1 MPPTKQN
8 HILLL
13 KTKSSPHDGYDEFFS
28 ARNIKPTFIPVLS
41 HAFHDQNLKKIRDLL
56 ESGGLYPGHSRRYGG
71 MIFTSQRAV
80 EAFAN
85 LLSKIDR
92 EYYHYL
98 PTYSIRLATED
109 QCANKS
115 FFFHAGSILDT
126 SSKNLPLYT
135 VGPATARSLASLRD
149 TYLPHATIHG
159 EASGTGEVLSG
170 EILEHYN
177 SLFPTSSSSKPDT
190 TTKPPLLFLVGETR
204 RDIIPKTLM
213 GEHTPAEKRIGVE
226 EVVVYETAVVDEF
239 GGDFERVLSGL
250 LQESNTDVASRRCDD
265 GGMIWVV
272 VFSPTGCDAMVRVLK
287 QELERA
293 GEGGRRRVFLATI
306 GPTTRDHLTNK
317 CGFRP
322 DVCAE
327 KPSPEG
333 VGAGIE
339 DFMKKL
345 G

>member
-1 MPPTKQN
+1 
-8 HILLL
+8 
-13 KTKSSPHDGYDEFFS
+13 
-28 ARNIKPTFIPVLS
+28 
-41 HAFHDQNLKKIRDLL
+41 
-56 ESGGLYPGHSRRYGG
+56 
-71 MIFTSQRAV
+71 
-80 EAFAN
+80 
-85 LLSKIDR
+85 
-92 EYYHYL
+92 
-98 PTYSIRLATED
+98 
-109 QCANKS
+109 
-115 FFFHAGSILDT
+115 
-126 SSKNLPLYT
+126 
-135 VGPATARSLASLRD
+135 
-149 TYLPHATIHG
+149 
-159 EASGTGEVLSG
+159 
-170 EILEHYN
+170 
-177 SLFPTSSSSKPDT
+177 
-190 TTKPPLLFLVGETR
+190 
-204 RDIIPKTLM
+204 M